1 MNLQN
6 NEKEAIY
13 NQILNFNNS
22 LSDPS
27 KATSSSYQEAYY
39 YVNDETAK
47 NMAEFFKYIL
57 EENHENNT
65 SRIKNIIDLTFGSGN
80 LTSHLILDGNI
91 DAELIVFNDINSNT
105 RANNT
110 LKINNA
116 SSITGIDILDL
127 EFKLKLMKS
136 LLNVNPD
143 MQDIK
148 FDLIVFNPQI
158 GGSYTNGELKLEHI
172 LPVVSDK
179 SIENYIKDELS
190 VQFNFN
196 IELNNEDKSILIS
209 SDDATKNDMK
219 DKFDKFKIF
228 NYYDIFYKSK
238 KAKKEGE
245 KSNIV
250 RLRKNIDNI
259 VSDNHWIVFLGE
271 EKIFN
276 NIFADYNIVWHY
288 LANEGKDFFIASKDH
303 NKKAIVC
310 YEKNEI
316 NAFIVNNDC
325 QRTATLISSEQ
336 NLEKLFS
343 YIDGY
348 VSTIVNSLNENP
360 LGVRNDKNLFN
371 DMLQFKPFANF
382 LINAVLLSNMND
394 KKFINFLNKNEVYNF
409 SSNENKNFKNFLKEE
424 K

>member
-13 NQILNFNNS
+13 KQILNFNNS

-27 KATSSSYQEAYY
+27 KVTSSSYQEAYY

-47 NMAEFFKYIL
+47 NMAEFFEYIL
-57 EENHENNT
+57 ENNT

-80 LTSHLILDGNI
+80 LTSHLILDSNI
-91 DAELIVFNDINSNT
+91 DAELIVFNDINSDT
-105 RANNT
+105 KANQT

-127 EFKLKLMKS
+127 EFKLKLIES
-136 LLNVNPD
+136 LNVNPD
-143 MQDIK
+143 IQDIK

-158 GGSYTNGELKLEHI
+158 GGSYTSGELKLEHI

-179 SIENYIKDELS
+179 SIENYIKDELG

-196 IELNNEDKSILIS
+196 IEPNNVDKSILIS

-219 DKFDKFKIF
+219 DKLDRFKIF
-228 NYYDIFYKSK
+228 NYYDVFYKSK
-238 KAKKEGE
+238 RAKEEGE

-250 RLRKNIDNI
+250 KLRKNIDNI
-259 VSDNHWIVFLGE
+259 ASDNHWMVFLGE
-271 EKIFN
+271 KKIFN

-288 LANEGKDFFIASKDH
+288 LTNEGKDFFIASKDH
-303 NKKAIVC
+303 NKQKARVC

-316 NAFIVNNDC
+316 NVFMVNDDC
-325 QRTATLISSEQ
+325 QRTITLIGSEQ
-336 NLEKLFS
+336 NLEKLFG
-343 YIDGY
+343 YINGSI
-348 VSTIVNSLNENP
+348 STIVNSLKENP
-360 LGVRNDKNLFN
+360 FGVESDDGLFN
-371 DMLQFKPFANF
+371 NMLQIKPFANF

-394 KKFINFLNKNEVYNF
+394 KKFINFLNKNEIYNF
-409 SSNENKNFKNFLKEE
+409 NSDENKSFKNFLKEE